1 MVAALVAFTVSALLS
16 AGFVSV
22 PAMRRLLL
30 RSPAGDRW
38 RSDAVPVAGGLAL
51 GLGSVIAVAPSL
63 GDPTVR
69 AVVIASGIA
78 LVWGLVDD
86 VTAMPPL
93 VKLAGQAGA
102 GIALAG
108 AGVRLPVGGGSLV
121 EAAVTVA
128 WVMVMANAVNLLDNM
143 DGVAAGV
150 GAVAAGAVWWWW
162 GSGDGG
168 LATVLP
174 AATVGALV
182 GYLMFNVRPARLFM
196 GDSGSLWLGATLAGL
211 VAADGGRLGAG
222 SSPGTLLVLAVP
234 AALLAVPI
242 FDLVLVVV
250 ERARHGRPI
259 SQGGQDHTAHR
270 LVAVGMSPGVAA
282 VFLWAVGALG
292 AAVASAL
299 RLGTGWFT
307 VAAVLL
313 VAGLTTLAL
322 RVMRVD
328 VY

>member
-51 GLGSVIAVAPSL
+51 GLGSVIAVAASL

-102 GIALAG
+102 GIALAA
-108 AGVRLPVGGGSLV
+108 AGVRLPVGGGLLV

-128 WVMVMANAVNLLDNM
+128 WVMVMTNAVNLLDNM

-182 GYLMFNVRPARLFM
+182 GYLVFNVRPARLFM

-222 SSPGTLLVLAVP
+222 SSSGTLLVLAVP

-242 FDLVLVVV
+242 FDMVLVVV

-259 SQGGQDHTAHR
+259 SKGGQDHTAHR

-282 VFLWAVGALG
+282 VLLWAVGALG